1 MEAYIKRT
9 TQDEAMMNG
18 SGKFDCSFSEG
29 AFAYAYLFIGRGC
42 LLDEF
47 FMVP

>member
-1 MEAYIKRT
+1 MEACIKRT

-18 SGKFDCSFSEG
+18 SGTFDCSFT
-29 AFAYAYLFIGRGC
+29 GRGC